1 MTPQLA
7 MTGPLV
13 IPLAPLPVRRHA
25 WFFLLPR
32 LPLAL
37 FVARG
42 SQTQNTKTRSPLL
55 CCRAHQSASPA
66 SEKSG
71 VLRRRRLLQP
81 LPAGRCTLVGTEV
94 P

>member
-42 SQTQNTKTRSPLL
+42 SQTQNTKTRKPSALL
-55 CCRAHQSASPA
+55 SRPSIWLAS
-66 SEKSG
+66 
-71 VLRRRRLLQP
+71 L
-81 LPAGRCTLVGTEV
+81 
-94 P
+94 